1 MTSLNDISKILL
13 HKSGPN
19 NTPQYEYIVLALM
32 ISILVIIIIVAIL
45 WQSINNSVK
54 SSARCTN
61 MTSMY
66 KRDKDIVV
74 YAKDR
79 YDNPMY
85 KITYN
90 LQKRSNKLQCACK
103 EGSVA
108 NTFKNV
114 SVYDI
119 KSHKSVEKDLPCNCE
134 ETFDAVDAINT
145 YYYGEPG
152 LVRYMATGDK
162 SVFDPAYIE

>member
-1 MTSLNDISKILL
+1 MVSLLI
-13 HKSGPN
+13 
-19 NTPQYEYIVLALM
+19 IV
-32 ISILVIIIIVAIL
+32 IIVALL
-45 WQSINNSVK
+45 WQSINSSVK
-54 SSARCTN
+54 STARCTN
-61 MTSMY
+61 ISSSGN
-66 KRDKDIVV
+66 KDKNIIV

-85 KITYN
+85 KVTYN
-90 LQKRSNKLQCACK
+90 LKKRSNKLECACK

-119 KSHKSVEKDLPCNCE
+119 KSHKSVEKDLPCNCD
-134 ETFDAVDAINT
+134 ETFDVVDAINT

-162 SVFDPAYIE
+162 SVFDDAYLE